1 MNVPVHFAC
10 TLAFLL
16 CLGTGVMSRQIAFD
30 SESGGQNPLLFVRAV
45 EKFVCPE
52 VGNYPVP
59 GQECTNAYYSCGPD
73 LTPVLSY
80 CPGASVFEP
89 TTQLCT
95 SSSSAPCKK
104 TTTSTTTTSTTIQQM
119 TEEQSSTESTLTT
132 QKPTT
137 ESTLTTPKSTTTAT
151 TVTTVVTP
159 KPTAE
164 STFTTPKST
173 TTATTVTSAGT
184 TPFACPGTNGAF
196 PNPTNCRTFYMCS
209 NGIPY
214 LYDCP
219 SNLVFNAATGNCDY
233 EVNVAGPCGSAR

>member
-104 TTTSTTTTSTTIQQM
+104 TTTSTTTTSTTLTESTSTTIQQI

-132 QKPTT
+132 PN
-137 ESTLTTPKSTTTAT
+137 STTTAT
-151 TVTTVVTP
+151 TATTVVTQ

-173 TTATTVTSAGT
+173 TTATTVTSART